1 MAARP
6 VAVLLAGQARTLRE
20 PQVRQELL
28 KNVVRP
34 TSAALFAHISP
45 QHDYAPWHNYS
56 FVADDGD
63 PEDDLATALRREFD
77 PLPYLRV
84 EPDEQVI
91 RRRQQSNGGSN
102 RWYGAIPWLERP
114 SVLFFR
120 WVLLLEALEVDERRR
135 ANRYGVVLR
144 LRPDLVLTC
153 QLPADPLTMLGGYDV
168 VQHGD
173 LALFMRREAASIALS
188 MYQQAHESQPCALK
202 VELCVP
208 GLLVLRNYSVGTM
221 VPGTV
226 ALVRPAAF
234 CSNSRKWKA
243 PEWLACGRKYLGQP
257 KPRCRAAPRVWNLS
271 EHVRYWREKRTRP
284 SRR

>member
-28 KNVVRP
+28 RNVVRP

-56 FVADDGD
+56 FVADAGD
-63 PEDDLATALRREFD
+63 PEDDLATALHREFD

-188 MYQQAHESQPCALK
+188 MYQQAARVAAMCAQGGAVRAWAACPAQLFRWHDGAWHRRARAAG
-202 VELCVP
+202 
-208 GLLVLRNYSVGTM
+208 GLLQPIRGAVEGARVARVRAE
-221 VPGTV
+221 VP
-226 ALVRPAAF
+226 
-234 CSNSRKWKA
+234 
-243 PEWLACGRKYLGQP
+243 
-257 KPRCRAAPRVWNLS
+257 RAAEAALPRRAASL
-271 EHVRYWREKRTRP
+271 EPLGARALLEGKEDKAF
-284 SRR
+284 